1 MKKLLIVLFFSLIA
15 VFSCNRSWKDPNT
28 TIPSAKISIATIL
41 AAPNVYDGAGVV
53 VKGMV
58 WDIVEDDLIY
68 SVDGYIETLNFYIFK
83 LSDKNGNYIYIY
95 TEDLNNIKEGDIV
108 EVTGIYR
115 RDYISELRKFN
126 NEIESINIVVTKSVN
141 KKYTSTE

>member
-1 MKKLLIVLFFSLIA
+1 MKKLIIVLFISLIA
-15 VFSCNRSWKDPNT
+15 AFSCNRSWKDPNT

-58 WDIVEDDLIY
+58 WDIVQDDLIY

-83 LSDKNGNYIYIY
+83 LSDKNGNYIYVY
-95 TEDLNNIKEGDIV
+95 TEDLKNIKEGDIV

-115 RDYISELRKFN
+115 RDYLSELRKYS
-126 NEIESINIVVTKSVN
+126 NEIESINIVVKKSVN